1 MANFPMSSSNQDNS
15 PETLAAPLSDSL
27 DRNPAANRG
36 NFTNPTK
43 LNATNWLARLQNY
56 SKLLMAVVEASNFT
70 LQYANDSFCRL
81 MGITPPTGNWH
92 SQGIRL
98 WDLFAEF
105 DAVAQEQLYRRHLL
119 PLVLRDIYQIDCSH
133 WRLLDRPT
141 IVSLHSPSHP
151 EPRSIQ
157 FWLRSEH
164 LKVERIDPQQ
174 DEFADEKLSGL
185 PPEEVLATESWIER
199 LQLDNYRVKGQ
210 FLWEGLDVT
219 DQETIRRLINL
230 LIEHD
235 SVLRPK
241 KFRLLDR
248 EMRSLF
254 HADYLLLLS
263 VKGQQAKLFTSKDN
277 RIVQS
282 KIYPLDSLEGSHFMA
297 AAQANRV
304 WLVPN
309 LRSDCPTKLEQMLFD
324 RGVRSLLLIPLFV
337 TSSDGDTSLGQL
349 MGMVGLTSEQPKN
362 FDPLDVSHAV
372 ALIPALSAALR
383 QGVQGQFSHI
393 HPAVEWRFLEEAER
407 RSWGLPPQAIVFTNV
422 YPMYGICDIRGS
434 SEQRNQAIQ
443 ADLLAQFNL
452 AVAVVDTVCEHQDL
466 AFLQQFR
473 QDLLTY
479 QETLRNGIMVDAEVT
494 AVQYLRDNLEIYFD
508 YFRQCGDSASA
519 AVKAYE
525 EACANDHRSVYAAR
539 NRYDRMIHEINS
551 QLRETWDTAQMRM
564 QQILPHYCDV
574 ELTDGM
580 DHMIYVGSSINQ
592 KFSLFHLHALRYE
605 QLRAICECARVCF
618 QLRDRYE
625 KILEVTYLILVQD
638 TTVDIFHDEQTEK
651 LFDLRGSTR
660 DTRYEIVKKRIDKA
674 VDVKDQTRITQPG
687 MLTLV
692 YSTKEEWEEYEHYL
706 RYLTREGWVDTTI
719 QFGTVEPLQ
728 GITGLKF
735 ARVKILPE
743 EVSD

>member
-1 MANFPMSSSNQDNS
+1 MSTSNHNNSSDALTAS
-15 PETLAAPLSDSL
+15 LSDCV
-27 DRNPAANRG
+27 DRNPVGNRG
-36 NFTNPTK
+36 NLTNPTK
-43 LNATNWLARLQNY
+43 LTPTNWLVRLQNY

-98 WDLFAEF
+98 WDLFGEF

-119 PLVLRDIYQIDCSH
+119 PLVLRDLYQIDRSH
-133 WRLLDRPT
+133 WSFLDEPT
-141 IVSLHSPSHP
+141 IVSVNTPGNP
-151 EPRSIQ
+151 EPYSIQ

-174 DEFADEKLSGL
+174 DEFADVELSQL
-185 PPEEVLATESWIER
+185 PLEEILATETWENR

-219 DQETIRRLINL
+219 SQEKIRRLIDL

-248 EMRSLF
+248 QLRSLF
-254 HADYLLLLS
+254 HADNLLLLS
-263 VKGQQAKLFTSKDN
+263 VKGQQAKVFTSKDN
-277 RIVQS
+277 RVIQS
-282 KIYPLDSLEGSHFMA
+282 KIYTLESLEGSHFMA
-297 AAQANRV
+297 AAEANRV
-304 WLVPN
+304 WKVPN
-309 LRSDCPTKLEQMLFD
+309 LSSDCKTKLEQVLFNQ
-324 RGVRSLLLIPLFV
+324 GVSSLLLIPLFV
-337 TSSDGDTSLGQL
+337 SHPDGESSPGQL
-349 MGMVGLTSEQPKN
+349 IGMVGLTSNLPNN
-362 FDPLDVSHAV
+362 FDSLDVSHGL

-407 RSWGLPPQAIVFTNV
+407 RSWGLPPQAIVFTSV

-434 SEQRNQAIQ
+434 SEQRNHAIQ
-443 ADLLAQFNL
+443 TDLLAQFTL
-452 AVAVVDTVCEHQDL
+452 AVAVVDAVCQYQDL
-466 AFLQQFR
+466 AFLQQFH

-479 QETLRNGIMVDAEVT
+479 RESLSNGVMVDAEVT
-494 AVQYLRDNLEIYFD
+494 AIQYLRDNLEIYFD
-508 YFRQCGDSASA
+508 YFRQCGDGAA
-519 AVKAYE
+519 VAVKAYE
-525 EACANDHRSVYAAR
+525 EACANDHRCVYTAR
-539 NRYDRMIHEINS
+539 DCYDRMIHEINN

-580 DHMIYVGSSINQ
+580 DHMIYVGGSINQ

-618 QLRDRYE
+618 GLRDRYE
-625 KILEVTYLILVQD
+625 KTLEVTYLVLVQD

-674 VDVKDQTRITQPG
+674 VDVKNQARITQPG

-706 RYLTREGWVDTTI
+706 RYLAREAWVDTAI
-719 QFGTVEPLQ
+719 ESGIVEPLQ

-735 ARVKILPE
+735 ARVRILPQ
-743 EVSD
+743 EVRGEG